1 MEWNSNLSN
10 YSDSSTQVPVISDG
24 TAEKQMSQF
33 FQEFPT
39 IRPFKYEDLSD
50 IQIASLD
57 NFECGNSGIDTFL
70 RHGDGLKFNTDRNKM
85 YSMIMATE
93 TQVLGYMAYSKKE
106 ATFYVPKHCSPDLYH
121 QIGLKK
127 HDEILVIHYLGV
139 DKSCQGKGLG
149 RALAMKALDFGL
161 KHAKSHPNLRLLVL
175 HATPEAC
182 SFYENLGFHRIG
194 KTDDNLVEYAYTL
207 VE

>member
-93 TQVLGYMAYSKKE
+93 TQVLGYMAYSKRRLP
-106 ATFYVPKHCSPDLYH
+106 FMSQSIVV
-121 QIGLKK
+121 QIYIIKLGLK
-127 HDEILVIHYLGV
+127 
-139 DKSCQGKGLG
+139 SM
-149 RALAMKALDFGL
+149 MKF
-161 KHAKSHPNLRLLVL
+161 
-175 HATPEAC
+175 
-182 SFYENLGFHRIG
+182 
-194 KTDDNLVEYAYTL
+194 
-207 VE
+207 